1 MPGEY
6 DLKMNPI
13 SELRPSPIA
22 GLWYED
28 NPDRLAEQ
36 IDSYLDQAV
45 IPQLNGEVL
54 AVIAPHA
61 GHRYSGRTA
70 GHAFRTVL
78 GKQVDLVAVVSP
90 MHQYYPATLLTSSH
104 EGYNTPL
111 GPVWI
116 DHDLLRH
123 MDQILREDYNLG
135 LISISNDHEHS
146 LEIELP
152 FLQRALQPGYKLLPI
167 MVRSQSAKVARP
179 LGSVL
184 AEVLKG
190 RSVLLVAS
198 SDLSHFYPLE
208 AADQLDAALLQQVA
222 DFSPDG
228 VIKAE
233 HTGSGFACGA
243 AAIAAV
249 LWAARELGGNHVEIL
264 HHSTSAEESGDV
276 QAVVGYGAAVV
287 LQQTT

>member
-1 MPGEY
+1 
-6 DLKMNPI
+6 MNPI

-22 GLWYED
+22 GLWYDD
-28 NPDRLAEQ
+28 NPDRLARQ
-36 IDSYLDQAV
+36 IDLYLDQAV
-45 IPQLNGEVL
+45 LPELNGEVL

-78 GKQVDLVAVVSP
+78 GKQVDLVVVVSP
-90 MHQYYPATLLTSSH
+90 MHHYYPATLLTSGH
-104 EGYNTPL
+104 EGYSTPL

-116 DHDLLRH
+116 DQDLLRH
-123 MDQILREDYNLG
+123 MDQILKEDYNLG

-152 FLQRALQPGYKLLPI
+152 FLQRALQPGFKLLPV

-198 SDLSHFYPLE
+198 SDLSHFYPLQ

-264 HHSTSAEESGDV
+264 HHSTSAEESGDEK
-276 QAVVGYGAAVV
+276 AVVGYGAAVI
-287 LQQTT
+287 LKQTT